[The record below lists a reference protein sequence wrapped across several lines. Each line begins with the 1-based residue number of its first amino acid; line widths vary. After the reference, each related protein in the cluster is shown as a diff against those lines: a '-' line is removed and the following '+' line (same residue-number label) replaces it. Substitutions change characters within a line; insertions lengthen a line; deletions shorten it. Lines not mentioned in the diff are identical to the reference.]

1 MIGLPEILNPPFVSL
16 DNPIEVTV
24 PVLDVLEFQFEISV
38 LEMFAATDAENTGS
52 VSMYEVK

>member
-1 MIGLPEILNPPFVSL
+1 MVNPPFVAL

-38 LEMFAATDAENTGS
+38 LEMFAAADAENTGS
-52 VSMYEVK
+52 VSVYEVK